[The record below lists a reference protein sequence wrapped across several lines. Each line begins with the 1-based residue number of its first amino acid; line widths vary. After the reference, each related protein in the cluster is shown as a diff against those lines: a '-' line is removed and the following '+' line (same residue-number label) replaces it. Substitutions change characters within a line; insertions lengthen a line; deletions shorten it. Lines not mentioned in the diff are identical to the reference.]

1 MKKRKYY
8 RYCAEENVFYY
19 SYKDESFA
27 MTNGWFS
34 RFSDCQHFAII
45 LLNQRIDMAHQNKH
59 LAVNAKAK
67 NAVKL

>member
-1 MKKRKYY
+1 
-8 RYCAEENVFYY
+8 
-19 SYKDESFA
+19 

-34 RFSDCQHFAII
+34 NFSDCQHFAII
-45 LLNQRIDMAHQNKH
+45 LLNQRIDIAHQKKH